1 MTEASAMI
9 TDWRRFSCRETIAA
23 ATIGATAVSLR
34 WSDGRITP
42 FHFPWLRDKCPCS
55 ACVHPLTREQMFEIA
70 DAPDDLAP
78 LRASITSS
86 GELSLVWADGH
97 AGRYEAGWLRA
108 HAYDDLSRAERE
120 ERTRPILWG
129 AEQTDRLPSFRYGQ
143 LMAEDGPFHDWLVAL
158 RDTGLTLVRGV
169 PIEPGTVRRLAERIS
184 FIRETNFGVLFDVAS
199 KPNPDSN
206 AYTSINLPPHTDLPT
221 RELQPGVQ
229 FLHCLVNE
237 TIGGDSI
244 FVDGF
249 AVAST
254 LRQEDPEAFALL
266 SSMTLDFW
274 NKDAH
279 TDYRCR
285 APIIALDGRGSV
297 IEVRFANFLRGP
309 LDAPAENVPAFYRA
323 YRQFQRLGRE
333 PRFRVQRRL
342 EAGDMWVFDNRRV
355 LHARTEFDP
364 STGNRHLQGCYVDRD
379 ELLSRIRILER
390 ATPR

>member
-1 MTEASAMI
+1 MTEAPAMI
-9 TDWRRFSCRETIAA
+9 ADWRRFSCPETIAA
-23 ATIGATAVSLR
+23 ATIGAYTVSLR
-34 WSDGRITP
+34 WSDGRISP
-42 FHFPWLRDKCPCS
+42 FHFPWLRDNCPCS
-55 ACVHPLTREQMFEIA
+55 TCVHPLTREQMFEIA
-70 DAPDDLAP
+70 DAPDDLAAVT
-78 LRASITSS
+78 ASVTSS
-86 GELSLVWADGH
+86 GDLSVVWADGH
-97 AGRYEAGWLRA
+97 AGCYEAGWLRA

-120 ERTRPILWG
+120 ERARPVLWG
-129 AEQTDRLPSFRYGQ
+129 AEQTDSLPTFRYAQ

-199 KPNPDSN
+199 KPKPDSN

-249 AVAST
+249 AVASA
-254 LRQEDPEAFALL
+254 LRQEAPEAFALL
-266 SSMTLDFW
+266 SSLPLEFW

-285 APIIALDGRGSV
+285 APIIALDGRGTV

-309 LDAPAENVPAFYRA
+309 LDAPAERVPELYRA

-342 EAGDMWVFDNRRV
+342 DAGDMWVFDNRRV

-364 STGNRHLQGCYVDRD
+364 NTGNRHLQGCYVDRD

-390 ATPR
+390 ANLR